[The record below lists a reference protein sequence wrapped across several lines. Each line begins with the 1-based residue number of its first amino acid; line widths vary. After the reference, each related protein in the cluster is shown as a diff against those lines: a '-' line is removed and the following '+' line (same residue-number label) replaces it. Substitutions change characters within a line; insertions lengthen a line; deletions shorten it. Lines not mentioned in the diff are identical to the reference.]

1 MTVRTRLVVAFATI
15 LIVVVVTG
23 AAVAATQRGY
33 LLDQV
38 DSQLRAS
45 LAPIVRVSSLNAVPR
60 PTPPPAGVVPP
71 PAQPGKNSQ
80 FLSDI
85 WAGTVDSGGHLTR
98 FTAAG
103 LSTRKQPELT
113 GRNALAAARS
123 AAPFT
128 VPARSGSG
136 EFRMLAVQVPGQ
148 SSVVVIGLSLDRV
161 AAASHRLV
169 AAMAIGAGVIVAV
182 LALMAWW
189 MWRLGLRPIRRMTR
203 VADEIARGDLD
214 ERVESLPAGT
224 EAGQLGAALNA
235 MLDERQRNEE
245 RLRRF
250 VSDASHELRT
260 PLTSIG
266 GYADLYRRGGLTDSV
281 ALDDAMRR
289 IQQETIRMSRLV
301 DDLLLLARLDEGRLP
316 TRAPVDIAALL
327 RDAAADTA
335 VIDPSRLVTLRVTEP
350 LLTFGDEHELH
361 QVVRALL
368 ANALRYTEGSIQLV
382 GSPGPHGGV
391 TIEVADEGP
400 GMEPA
405 VASRIFERFFRG
417 DAGRARGD
425 GGSGLGLAIV
435 KSIVTAHG
443 GQAEVETSPAG
454 GTRVRVVLPDTAP
467 AVRCQP
473 EMAPQ
478 AR

>member
-1 MTVRTRLVVAFATI
+1 MSVRTRLVVAFATI

-38 DSQLRAS
+38 DSQLRAAV
-45 LAPIVRVSSLNAVPR
+45 APILRVSSPNGGPGPA
-60 PTPPPAGVVPP
+60 TPPAGVVPP
-71 PAQPGKNSQ
+71 ATEPRKGSQ

-85 WAGTVDSGGHLTR
+85 WAGTVDSDGHLVR
-98 FTAAG
+98 FTEAG
-103 LSTRKQPELT
+103 LSTSKEPELT
-113 GRNALAAARS
+113 GRTARAAARS
-123 AAPFT
+123 APPFT

-136 EFRMLAVQVPGQ
+136 QFRMLAVRVPGQ
-148 SSVVVIGLSLDRV
+148 STVVVIGLSLDRV
-161 AAASHRLV
+161 SAASRRLV

-182 LALMAWW
+182 VGLMAWW

-214 ERVESLPAGT
+214 ERVESFPART

-266 GYADLYRRGGLTDSV
+266 GYADLYRRGGLADSV
-281 ALDDAMRR
+281 VLDDAMRR

-301 DDLLLLARLDEGRLP
+301 DDLLLLARLDEGRAP

-327 RDAAADTA
+327 RDAAADSA
-335 VIDPSRLVTLRVTEP
+335 VIDPTRLVTLRVTEP

-361 QVVRALL
+361 QVVRAILG
-368 ANALRYTEGSIQLV
+368 NALRYTRGPIQLIGV
-382 GSPGPHGGV
+382 PAPHGGA
-391 TIEVADEGP
+391 TIEVVDEGP

-425 GGSGLGLAIV
+425 GGSGLGLAVV

-443 GQAEVETSPAG
+443 GRAEVETSPAG
-454 GTRVRVVLPDTAP
+454 GTRIRIVLPGGAP

-473 EMAPQ
+473 ELTPE
-478 AR
+478 

>member
-1 MTVRTRLVVAFATI
+1 MSVRTRLVVAFATI
-15 LIVVVVTG
+15 LVVVVVTG

-38 DSQLRAS
+38 DSQLRAAV
-45 LAPIVRVSSLNAVPR
+45 APIVRVSSLGPR
-60 PTPPPAGVVPP
+60 PTPPPEGVVPP
-71 PAQPGKNSQ
+71 ATQPQKNSQ

-85 WAGTVDSGGHLTR
+85 WAGTVGSDGRLVR

-103 LSTRKQPELT
+103 LSTSKEPKLT
-113 GRNALAAARS
+113 GRAARAAARS
-123 AAPFT
+123 SSPFT

-136 EFRMLAVQVPGQ
+136 EFRMLAVRVPGQ

-169 AAMAIGAGVIVAV
+169 AAMAIGAGVIIAV
-182 LALMAWW
+182 VGLMAWW

-203 VADEIARGDLD
+203 VADEIARGELD
-214 ERVESLPAGT
+214 ERVESLPART
-224 EAGQLGAALNA
+224 EAGQLGTALNA

-301 DDLLLLARLDEGRLP
+301 DDLLLLARLDEARAT
-316 TRAPVDIAALL
+316 TRDHVDVAALL

-335 VIDPSRLVTLRVTEP
+335 VIDPKRVVSLRVTEP
-350 LLTFGDEHELH
+350 LVTLGDEHELH
-361 QVVRALL
+361 QVVGAVLS
-368 ANALRYTEGSIQLV
+368 NALRYTKGPIQLI
-382 GSPGPHGGV
+382 GSPGPHGSV
-391 TIEVADEGP
+391 TIEVVDEGP
-400 GMEPA
+400 GMDPN

-443 GQAEVETSPAG
+443 GQAEVETSPTS
-454 GTRVRVVLPDTAP
+454 GTRIRIVLPGSPP
-467 AVRCQP
+467 AARRQP
-473 EMAPQ
+473 ELAPHLS
-478 AR
+478 

>member
-1 MTVRTRLVVAFATI
+1 
-15 LIVVVVTG
+15 
-23 AAVAATQRGY
+23 
-33 LLDQV
+33 
-38 DSQLRAS
+38 
-45 LAPIVRVSSLNAVPR
+45 
-60 PTPPPAGVVPP
+60 
-71 PAQPGKNSQ
+71 
-80 FLSDI
+80 
-85 WAGTVDSGGHLTR
+85 
-98 FTAAG
+98 
-103 LSTRKQPELT
+103 
-113 GRNALAAARS
+113 
-123 AAPFT
+123 
-128 VPARSGSG
+128 
-136 EFRMLAVQVPGQ
+136 MLAVRVPGQ

-169 AAMAIGAGVIVAV
+169 AAMAIGAGVIIAV
-182 LALMAWW
+182 VGLMAWW

-203 VADEIARGDLD
+203 VADEIARGELD
-214 ERVESLPAGT
+214 ERVESLPART
-224 EAGQLGAALNA
+224 EAGQLGTALNA

-301 DDLLLLARLDEGRLP
+301 DDLLLLARLDEGRAT
-316 TRAPVDIAALL
+316 TRDYVDVAALF

-335 VIDPSRLVTLRVTEP
+335 VIDPKRVSSRSESRNRCVTL
-350 LLTFGDEHELH
+350 GDEHELH
-361 QVVRALL
+361 QVVGAVLG
-368 ANALRYTEGSIQLV
+368 NALRYTEGSIQLI
-382 GSPGPHGGV
+382 GLSGPHGSV
-391 TIEVADEGP
+391 TIEVVDEGP
-400 GMEPA
+400 GMDPN

-443 GQAEVETSPAG
+443 GQAEVETSPTG
-454 GTRVRVVLPDTAP
+454 GTRIRIVLPGTAP